1 MKLPLV
7 PKTTEGRYLAVASIV
22 FLLLAVT
29 TFMVWKHPD
38 LAGLEAGSQQQ
49 IYWLIASGCM
59 TVCTFIVSVVLL
71 AAVSGA
77 GKQEFNALVDGTSG
91 DDEKKKRENE
101 NTPVSPAIVICGK
114 IRAHLRSRMGLY
126 WRGKVRLLLITGDE
140 AAIDQLLPG
149 LQQQQWLEG
158 NRTVLIYG
166 GSLTTE
172 PDKDK
177 YTELRKLRR
186 GRPLDG
192 IVRVMP
198 QSLNL
203 TPQISD
209 NDLRGLEKIS
219 ELLRYSAPVWLWQLC
234 DSQWSQA
241 KRPEQAVGASFPLR
255 AKEDDIIRQLE
266 LILPTLRT
274 QGVNQVAENNSH
286 DFLLRLGQRLKDGG
300 IARWAQQLLPWL
312 SVSQQRIPL
321 RGLMFS
327 LPENKAA
334 DTSEGT
340 VGAASD
346 DAKKYVPESQR
357 HALTLPLTWQGI
369 IDDCTRVRGHRVG
382 MAWEQTLAWTLMT
395 IIGVWGAGMLL
406 SFMFNRSQIVSV
418 ADQAHALVGHP
429 SVSDYQLTALHTL
442 RNDAGRLQH
451 RTQEGAPWYQR
462 FGLDHNQQLLDAM
475 LPWYGVANNRLIR
488 DPANAALTQKLS
500 ALANSTP
507 NSDQR
512 AQLAKPGYD
521 QLKAWLMMAHPDKA
535 DGAYYAQT
543 LKAVQPTRMDIST
556 GLWQSLSPDLWAFY
570 ISELP
575 KQPQWKITLDAQLVS
590 QSRQVLLQQIGRRNA
605 ESTLYENMLKSVRRN
620 FADVSLEDMTS
631 GTDARRLFTTEE
643 VVPGMF
649 TRQAWEGGIQQA
661 IEKAASSRR
670 DEIDWVLSDSRKAV
684 SADLSPE
691 ALKARL
697 IQRYFTDFAGSW
709 LSFLNSLR
717 LNPANNIADVTDQL
731 TLMSD
736 VRQSPL
742 IALMNTL
749 AWQGQTGQQSEGL
762 SDSIIKSA
770 KDLVGGKNKSVID
783 QSVSGPQ
790 GPLDETF
797 GPLLQLLGKNKG
809 NSVMSADNSLSLQT
823 YLTRITRVRLRL
835 QQVASASDPQEMMQ
849 TLAQTVFQG
858 KSVDLTDTQQYGSL
872 ISASLGEEWSGFGS
886 TMFVQPLTQAWET
899 VLQPSAASLNDKWS
913 RSVVANWHTAFDGR
927 FPFTVSKSDASLP
940 MLAEFVRKDSGR
952 IERFLTKELS
962 GVLHKEGSQW
972 VADKVNSQGLSFNPA
987 FLQAINQLSQLSDIL
1002 FTDGSQG
1009 ISFELQARPV
1019 PQVVE
1024 TQLTIDGQKLHY
1036 FNQMTDWQ
1044 SFRWPGE
1051 TYKPGTLLTWT
1062 TINAGARLFGD
1073 YSGTWGF
1080 IRWLD
1085 DGKRQQLD
1093 RSQWMMSFT
1102 APDGRTL
1109 RWVLRSQLGSG
1120 PLALLALRGFTLPDQ
1135 IFSVD
1140 SAATAQALT
1149 GNTGNSDMDGVE

>member
-1 MKLPLV
+1 MDNVNKP
-7 PKTTEGRYLAVASIV
+7 AAISVAATVTVCI
-22 FLLLAVT
+22 AVT
-29 TFMVWKHPD
+29 TLLVLLGGVAW
-38 LAGLEAGSQQQ
+38 
-49 IYWLIASGCM
+49 WLWATERSTEWETLRPLIVSG
-59 TVCTFIVSVVLL
+59 FIVWGIALSMLVLGFMAFRL
-71 AAVSGA
+71 LI
-77 GKQEFNALVDGTSG
+77 KD
-91 DDEKKKRENE
+91 K
-101 NTPVSPAIVICGK
+101 VSPSSSRKRRPTKVTGHEAAYRLLK
-114 IRAHLRSRMGLY
+114 THLRSRHSLF
-126 WRGKVRLLLITGDE
+126 WRNKVRLLLITGED
-140 AAIDQLLPG
+140 AAIEQLVPG
-149 LQQQQWLEG
+149 LQESQWLEG

-166 GSLTTE
+166 GSLTAE
-172 PDKDK
+172 PDKEK
-177 YTELRKLRR
+177 YTALRKLRR

-234 DSQWSQA
+234 DSKWSQA
-241 KRPEQAVGASFPLR
+241 KRTEQTVGATFPLR
-255 AKEDDIIRQLE
+255 AKPDDITRQLE
-266 LILPTLRT
+266 LMLPTLRT
-274 QGVNQVAENNSH
+274 QGVSQVAENNSH
-286 DFLLRLGQRLKDGG
+286 DFLLRLGQYLKDGG
-300 IARWAQQLLPWL
+300 IARWTQQLVPWL
-312 SVSQQRIPL
+312 SGSQQRVPL

-327 LPENKAA
+327 LPENNPV
-334 DTSEGT
+334 DTSEG
-340 VGAASD
+340 AATD
-346 DAKKYVPESQR
+346 PEKFIPESQR
-357 HALTLPLTWQGI
+357 HALTLPATWQGI
-369 IDDCTRVRGHRVG
+369 MDECTRVRGRRVG
-382 MAWEQTLAWTLMT
+382 MAWEQTLTWTLMT
-395 IIGVWGAGMLL
+395 IIGVWGAGILL
-406 SFMFNRSQIVSV
+406 SFAVNRMQIVSV
-418 ADQAHALVGHP
+418 AGQAHALVEHP

-451 RTQEGAPWYQR
+451 RIQEGAPWYQR

-488 DPANAALTQKLS
+488 DAANEALKQKLS
-500 ALANSTP
+500 ALAGSAP
-507 NSDQR
+507 GSDQR

-521 QLKAWLMMAHPDKA
+521 QLKAWLMMARPDKA
-535 DGAYYAQT
+535 DGAFYAQT
-543 LKAVQPTRMDIST
+543 MKAVQPTRMGIST

-570 ISELP
+570 ITELP
-575 KQPQWKITLDAQLVS
+575 KQPQWKITPDAQLVS

-620 FADVSLEDMTS
+620 FADVSLEDMAS
-631 GTDARRLFTTEE
+631 GTDARRLFTTDE

-661 IEKAASSRR
+661 IEKAATSRR

-684 SADLSPE
+684 SSDLSPE

-697 IQRYFTDFAGSW
+697 TQRYFTDFAGSW

-770 KDLVGGKNKSVID
+770 KDLVGGKDKPAID
-783 QSVSGPQ
+783 QSASGPQ

-809 NSVMSADNSLSLQT
+809 SNVMSADNSLSLQT

-835 QQVASASDPQEMMQ
+835 QQVASASDPQAMMQ

-913 RSVVANWHTAFDGR
+913 RSIVANWQTAFDGR
-927 FPFTVSKSDASLP
+927 FPFAASKSDASLP

-952 IERFLTKELS
+952 IERFLSTELN

-972 VADKVNSQGLSFNPA
+972 VPDKVNSQGLNFNPA
-987 FLQAINQLSQLSDIL
+987 FLRAINQLSQLSDIL

-1036 FNQMTDWQ
+1036 FNQMADWQ
-1044 SFRWPGE
+1044 SFRWPGD
-1051 TYKPGTLLTWT
+1051 TYKPGTMLTWT
-1062 TINAGARLFGD
+1062 TVNAGARLFGD

-1085 DGKRQQLD
+1085 QGKRAQLD

-1109 RWVLRSQLGSG
+1109 QWVLRSQLGKG
-1120 PLALLALRGFTLPDQ
+1120 PLALLELRGFTLPDQ

-1140 SAATAQALT
+1140 SAATAQALMA
-1149 GNTGNSDMDGVE
+1149 NTGNNDMEGVE

>member
-1 MKLPLV
+1 MTRLYAIFKN
-7 PKTTEGRYLAVASIV
+7 TTFQLWLILL
-22 FLLLAVT
+22 FLLVVGT
-29 TFMVWKHPD
+29 TVIW
-38 LAGLEAGSQQQ
+38 LLEFSPETLGVMDDSVQQS
-49 IYWLIASGCM
+49 YWLFTCALLTGGLVLFIILF
-59 TVCTFIVSVVLL
+59 FIVTRLFGQKNYKAVK
-71 AAVSGA
+71 AAFA
-77 GKQEFNALVDGTSG
+77 GKESTAPS
-91 DDEKKKRENE
+91 EKKKDNIFRTEFL
-101 NTPVSPAIVICGK
+101 TLRTYLHRRYHLLWRSK
-114 IRAHLRSRMGLY
+114 I
-126 WRGKVRLLLITGDE
+126 RLLLVTGDE
-140 AAIDQLLPG
+140 SAIEQLVPG
-149 LQQQQWLEG
+149 LQQQQWVEG

-166 GSLTTE
+166 GSLASE
-172 PDKDK
+172 PDREK
-177 YTELRKLRR
+177 YIALRKLRR

-234 DSQWSQA
+234 GSKWSQGT
-241 KRPEQAVGASFPLR
+241 RPEQAVGASFPLR
-255 AKEDDIIRQLE
+255 AKEDDVISQLE
-266 LILPTLRT
+266 LMLPALRA
-274 QGVNQVAENNSH
+274 QGMSQVAENNSH
-286 DFLLRLGQRLKDGG
+286 DFLLRLGQHLKDGA
-300 IARWAQQLLPWL
+300 IARWAQQLQPWL
-312 SVSQQRIPL
+312 TASQQRVPL

-327 LPENKAA
+327 LPDNKPAA
-334 DTSEGT
+334 IAGET
-340 VGAASD
+340 A
-346 DAKKYVPESQR
+346 DAVPADAEQYIPESQH
-357 HALTLPLTWQGI
+357 HALTLPATWQGI
-369 IDDCTRVRGHRVG
+369 VDDCTRVRGRRVG
-382 MAWEQTLAWTLMT
+382 MAWERTLGWTLMT
-395 IIGVWGAGMLL
+395 IIGVWGAGTLL
-406 SFMFNRSQIVSV
+406 SFAVNRSEIVSV
-418 ADQAHALVGHP
+418 AEQAHALVEHP
-429 SVSDYQLTALHTL
+429 SVSDDQLTALHEL

-451 RTQEGAPWYQR
+451 RIQDGAPWYQR
-462 FGLDHNQQLLDAM
+462 FGLDHNQLLLDAM

-488 DPANAALTQKLS
+488 DPANEVLKQKLS
-500 ALANSTP
+500 ALANSAP

-521 QLKAWLMMAHPDKA
+521 QLKAWLMMARPDKA
-535 DGAYYAQT
+535 DGAFYAQT
-543 LKAVQPTRMDIST
+543 LKSVQPTRKGIST
-556 GLWQSLSPDLWAFY
+556 GLWQSLSPDLLAFY

-575 KQPQWKITLDAQLVS
+575 AQPQWKITPDAQLVS

-605 ESTLYENMLKSVRRN
+605 ETTLYENMLKSVRRN
-620 FADVSLEDMTS
+620 FADVSLDDMT
-631 GTDARRLFTTEE
+631 GDTDARRLFITEE

-661 IEKAASSRR
+661 IEKAANSRR

-684 SADLSPE
+684 SSDLSPE

-697 IQRYFTDFAGSW
+697 TQRYFTDFAGSW
-709 LSFLNSLR
+709 LSFLNSLQ

-742 IALMNTL
+742 IALMNTV
-749 AWQGQTGQQSEGL
+749 AWQGQTGQRSEAL

-770 KDLVGGKNKSVID
+770 KDLVGGQDKPAID
-783 QSVSGPQ
+783 QSASGPQ
-790 GPLDETF
+790 GPLDDTF
-797 GPLLQLLGKNKG
+797 SPLLQLLGKNKG
-809 NSVMSADNSLSLQT
+809 SNVMSADNSLSLQT

-858 KSVDLTDTQQYGSL
+858 KSVDLTDTRQYGSL

-913 RSVVANWHTAFDGR
+913 RSLVANWHTAFDGR
-927 FPFTVSKSDASLP
+927 FPFAASKSDASLP

-952 IERFLTKELS
+952 IERFLTTELG

-972 VADKVNSQGLSFNPA
+972 VPDKVNSQGLSFNPA
-987 FLQAINQLSQLSDIL
+987 FLRAINQLSQLSDIL

-1009 ISFELQARPV
+1009 ITFELQARPI

-1036 FNQMTDWQ
+1036 FNQMADWQ
-1044 SFRWPGE
+1044 SLRWPGD
-1051 TYKPGTLLTWT
+1051 TYKPGTMLTWT
-1062 TINAGARLFGD
+1062 TVNAGARLFGD

-1080 IRWLD
+1080 IRWLEQ
-1085 DGKRQQLD
+1085 GKRVQLD

-1109 RWVLRSQLGSG
+1109 QWVLRSQLGSG
-1120 PLALLALRGFTLPDQ
+1120 PLALLALSDFTLPDQ

-1140 SAATAQALT
+1140 SAATAQALMT
-1149 GNTGNSDMDGVE
+1149 STEDIDMDGTE

>member
-1 MKLPLV
+1 MRRFLSLFKKPEIVFWLLV
-7 PKTTEGRYLAVASIV
+7 LIVLVCSLAVVSIVYWLPERLQLIRETSAWYAWLSGTVAASIALAITGV
-22 FLLLAVT
+22 FLFFGARAEGKRSFSKERQNAQGDDVKTPPKKDVTPVSAAVT
-29 TFMVWKHPD
+29 TR
-38 LAGLEAGSQQQ
+38 QQ
-49 IYWLIASGCM
+49 IL
-59 TVCTFIVSVVLL
+59 
-71 AAVSGA
+71 
-77 GKQEFNALVDGTSG
+77 N
-91 DDEKKKRENE
+91 
-101 NTPVSPAIVICGK
+101 
-114 IRAHLRSRMGLY
+114 HLRRRYHLF
-126 WRGKVRLLLITGDE
+126 WRHKVRLLLITGDE
-140 AAIDQLLPG
+140 AAIEQLVPG

-166 GSLTTE
+166 GSLAPE
-172 PDKDK
+172 PDREK
-177 YTELRKLRR
+177 YTALRKLRR

-198 QSLNL
+198 PSLNL

-209 NDLRGLEKIS
+209 CDLRGLEKIS

-234 DSQWSQA
+234 DSNWSQRT
-241 KRPEQAVGASFPLR
+241 RPEQAVGASFPLR

-266 LILPTLRT
+266 RMLPALRA
-274 QGVNQVAENNSH
+274 QGVSQVAEDNSH
-286 DFLLRLGQRLKDGG
+286 DFLLRLGQHLQDGG
-300 IARWAQQLLPWL
+300 IARRAQQLLPWL
-312 SVSQQRIPL
+312 SVSQQRVPL

-327 LPENKAA
+327 LPENTSASTSAGTAGA
-334 DTSEGT
+334 DQ
-340 VGAASD
+340 
-346 DAKKYVPESQR
+346 YVPESQR
-357 HALTLPLTWQGI
+357 HALTLPATWQGI
-369 IDDCTRVRGHRVG
+369 VDDCTRIRGRRVG
-382 MAWEQTLAWTLMT
+382 MAWERTLAWTLMT
-395 IIGVWGAGMLL
+395 LIGVWGAGTLL
-406 SFMFNRSQIVSV
+406 SFTLNRQQIVSV
-418 ADQAHALVGHP
+418 AQQAHALVAHP
-429 SVSDYQLTALHTL
+429 SVSDDQLTALHAL
-442 RNDAGRLQH
+442 RNDAGRLLHHVQKG
-451 RTQEGAPWYQR
+451 TPWYQR
-462 FGLDHNQQLLDAM
+462 FGLDHNPQLLDAM
-475 LPWYGVANNRLIR
+475 LPWYGEANNHLIR
-488 DPANAALTQKLS
+488 DPANAALKQKLS
-500 ALANSTP
+500 ALANSAP

-521 QLKAWLMMAHPDKA
+521 QLKAWLMMARPDKA
-535 DGAYYAQT
+535 DGAFYAQT
-543 LKAVQPTRMDIST
+543 MKTVQPTRKGISA
-556 GLWQSLSPDLWAFY
+556 GLWQSLAPDLWAFY
-570 ISELP
+570 ITGLP
-575 KQPQWKITLDAQLVS
+575 AQPQWTITPDAQLVS

-620 FADVSLEDMTS
+620 FADVSLEDMTG

-661 IEKAASSRR
+661 IEKAANSRR

-684 SADLSPE
+684 SSDLSPE

-697 IQRYFTDFAGSW
+697 TQRYFTDFAGSW
-709 LSFLNSLR
+709 LSFLNSLQ

-742 IALMNTL
+742 IALMNTI
-749 AWQGQTGQQSEGL
+749 AWQGQTGQQREGL

-770 KDLVGGKNKSVID
+770 KDLVGGKDKPVID
-783 QSVSGPQ
+783 QSASGPQ

-809 NSVMSADNSLSLQT
+809 SNVMSADNTLSLQT

-835 QQVASASDPQEMMQ
+835 QQVASASDPQAMMQ

-858 KSVDLTDTQQYGSL
+858 KSVDLTDTWQYGSL

-913 RSVVANWHTAFDGR
+913 RSVVANWQTAFDGR
-927 FPFTVSKSDASLP
+927 FPFAASKSDASLP

-952 IERFLTKELS
+952 IERFLTTELS

-972 VADKVNSQGLSFNPA
+972 VPDRVNSQGLSFNPA
-987 FLQAINQLSQLSDIL
+987 FLRAINQLSQLSDIL

-1036 FNQMTDWQ
+1036 FNQMADWQ
-1044 SFRWPGE
+1044 SIRWPGY
-1051 TYKPGTLLTWT
+1051 TYKPGTMLTWT
-1062 TINAGARLFGD
+1062 TVNAGARLFGD

-1085 DGKRQQLD
+1085 LGKRQQLD

-1109 RWVLRSQLGSG
+1109 QWVLRSQLGKG
-1120 PLALLALRGFTLPDQ
+1120 PLALLELRGFTLPDQ

-1140 SAATAQALT
+1140 SAATAQALMT
-1149 GNTGNSDMDGVE
+1149 KTEDSDMDGTE

>member
-1 MKLPLV
+1 MDNVNKP
-7 PKTTEGRYLAVASIV
+7 AAISVAATATVCI
-22 FLLLAVT
+22 AVT
-29 TFMVWKHPD
+29 TLLVLLGGVAW
-38 LAGLEAGSQQQ
+38 
-49 IYWLIASGCM
+49 WLWATERSTEWDTLRPLIVSG
-59 TVCTFIVSVVLL
+59 FIVWGVALSMLVLGFMAFRL
-71 AAVSGA
+71 LI
-77 GKQEFNALVDGTSG
+77 KD
-91 DDEKKKRENE
+91 K
-101 NTPVSPAIVICGK
+101 VSPSSSRK
-114 IRAHLRSRMGLY
+114 RAPAKVTGHEVTYRLLKTHLRSRHSLF
-126 WRGKVRLLLITGDE
+126 WRNKVRLLLITGDD
-140 AAIDQLLPG
+140 AAIEQLIPG
-149 LQQQQWLEG
+149 LKHHQWLEG

-166 GSLTTE
+166 GSLASE
-172 PDKDK
+172 PDREK
-177 YTELRKLRR
+177 YTALRKLRC

-192 IVRVMP
+192 IVRVIP
-198 QSLNL
+198 PSLNL
-203 TPQISD
+203 TPQTSD
-209 NDLRGLEKIS
+209 SDLRGLEKIS

-234 DSQWSQA
+234 DSNWSQDT
-241 KRPEQAVGASFPLR
+241 RPEQAVGARFPLR

-266 LILPTLRT
+266 RMLPALRA
-274 QGVNQVAENNSH
+274 QGVSQVAENNSH
-286 DFLLRLGQRLKDGG
+286 DFLLRLGQHLQDGG
-300 IARWAQQLLPWL
+300 ITRRAQQLLPWL
-312 SVSQQRIPL
+312 SDSQQRVPL

-327 LPENKAA
+327 LPENTSASTSAGTA
-334 DTSEGT
+334 DSEQ
-340 VGAASD
+340 
-346 DAKKYVPESQR
+346 YIPELQR
-357 HALTLPLTWQGI
+357 HALTLPATWQGI
-369 IDDCTRVRGHRVG
+369 VNDCTRVQGRRVG
-382 MAWEQTLAWTLMT
+382 MAWERTLAWTLMT
-395 IIGVWGAGMLL
+395 IIVVWGAGMLL
-406 SFMFNRSQIVSV
+406 SFTVNRQQIVSV
-418 ADQAHALVGHP
+418 AEQAHALVAHP
-429 SVSDYQLTALHTL
+429 SVSDNQLTALHTL

-451 RTQEGAPWYQR
+451 NAQEGAPWYQR

-488 DPANAALTQKLS
+488 DPANEALKQKLS
-500 ALANSTP
+500 ALANSAP

-521 QLKAWLMMAHPDKA
+521 QLKAWLMMARPDKA
-535 DGAYYAQT
+535 DGAFYAQT
-543 LKAVQPTRMDIST
+543 MKTVQPTRTGIST
-556 GLWQSLSPDLWAFY
+556 GLWQSLAPDLWAFY

-575 KQPQWKITLDAQLVS
+575 AQPKWVITPDAQLIS

-620 FADVSLEDMTS
+620 FADVSLEDMTG

-649 TRQAWEGGIQQA
+649 TRQAWDRGIQQA
-661 IEKAASSRR
+661 IEKAANSRR

-684 SADLSPE
+684 SSDLSPE

-697 IQRYFTDFAGSW
+697 TQRYFTDFAGSW
-709 LSFLNSLR
+709 LSFLNSLQ

-742 IALMNTL
+742 IALMNTI
-749 AWQGQTGQQSEGL
+749 AWQGQTGQQREGL

-770 KDLVGGKNKSVID
+770 KDLVGGKDKPVID
-783 QSVSGPQ
+783 QSASGPQ

-809 NSVMSADNSLSLQT
+809 SNVMSADNTLSLQT

-835 QQVASASDPQEMMQ
+835 QQVASASDPQAMMQ

-858 KSVDLTDTQQYGSL
+858 KSVDLTDTWQYGSL

-913 RSVVANWHTAFDGR
+913 RSVVANWQTAFDGR
-927 FPFTVSKSDASLP
+927 FPFAASKSDASLP

-952 IERFLTKELS
+952 IERFLTTELS

-972 VADKVNSQGLSFNPA
+972 VPDKVNSQGLSFNPA
-987 FLQAINQLSQLSDIL
+987 FLRAINQLSQLSDIL

-1036 FNQMTDWQ
+1036 FNQMADWQ
-1044 SFRWPGE
+1044 SIRWPGD
-1051 TYKPGTLLTWT
+1051 TYKPGTMLTWT
-1062 TINAGARLFGD
+1062 TVNAGARLFGD

-1085 DGKRQQLD
+1085 LGKRQQLD

-1109 RWVLRSQLGSG
+1109 QWVLRSQLGSG
-1120 PLALLALRGFTLPDQ
+1120 PLALLELRGFTLPEQ

-1140 SAATAQALT
+1140 SAATAQALMIKT
-1149 GNTGNSDMDGVE
+1149 EDSDMDGTE

>member
-1 MKLPLV
+1 MKKVSKVLGAGLLVVAVLLMILFVFSQTTQLPSERDNDNFWYV
-7 PKTTEGRYLAVASIV
+7 
-22 FLLLAVT
+22 
-29 TFMVWKHPD
+29 
-38 LAGLEAGSQQQ
+38 LAGFITLTAAMCVLVFFTLFRQQNPSPVTPDGENNRNKEIKSEQ
-49 IYWLIASGCM
+49 CDFAKLSKHLSRRYSLFWRYKISLI
-59 TVCTFIVSVVLL
+59 
-71 AAVSGA
+71 
-77 GKQEFNALVDGTSG
+77 LV
-91 DDEKKKRENE
+91 
-101 NTPVSPAIVICGK
+101 
-114 IRAHLRSRMGLY
+114 
-126 WRGKVRLLLITGDE
+126 TGDE
-140 AAIDQLLPG
+140 AAIEQLVPG
-149 LQQQQWLEG
+149 LHENQWLEG

-166 GSLTTE
+166 GSLTSE
-172 PDKDK
+172 PDKEK
-177 YTELRKLRR
+177 YTALRKLRR

-209 NDLRGLEKIS
+209 NDLRSLEKIS

-234 DSQWSQA
+234 DSHWPQEN
-241 KRPEQAVGASFPLR
+241 RPEQAVGASFPPR
-255 AKEDDIIRQLE
+255 AKEDDIIHQLE
-266 LILPTLRT
+266 LMLPALQT
-274 QGVNQVAENNSH
+274 QGLQQVVENNSH
-286 DFLLRLGQRLKDGG
+286 DFLLRLGQHLKEGG
-300 IARWAQQLLPWL
+300 IRRWAQQLVPWL
-312 SVSQQRIPL
+312 SASQQRVPL

-327 LPENKAA
+327 LPASKPA
-334 DTSEGT
+334 DIAEGIT
-340 VGAASD
+340 GDATAGVG
-346 DAKKYVPESQR
+346 KYLPESQR
-357 HALTLPLTWQGI
+357 HALILPLTWQGI
-369 IDDCTRVRGHRVG
+369 VDDCTRIRGRRVG
-382 MAWEQTLAWTLMT
+382 MAWEQTTGWALMA
-395 IIGVWGAGMLL
+395 ILCVWGAGMLL
-406 SFMFNRSQIVSV
+406 SFAVNRLQIVSV
-418 ADQAHALVGHP
+418 AQQAHGLVGHP
-429 SVSDYQLTALHTL
+429 SVSDYHLTALHAL
-442 RNDAGRLQH
+442 RNDAGRLHH
-451 RTQEGAPWYQR
+451 RIRDGAPWYQR
-462 FGLDHNQQLLDAM
+462 FGLDHNPQLLDAM

-488 DPANAALTQKLS
+488 DPANTALMQKVS
-500 ALANSTP
+500 ALANSAP

-512 AQLAKPGYD
+512 ILLAKPGYD
-521 QLKAWLMMAHPDKA
+521 QLKAWLMMARPDKA
-535 DGAYYAQT
+535 DGAFYARIM
-543 LKAVQPTRMDIST
+543 KDVQPTRMGIST

-570 ISELP
+570 MNELP
-575 KQPQWKITLDAQLVS
+575 QQPQWTVTPDAQLVS

-620 FADVSLEDMTS
+620 FADLSLDDMTS
-631 GTDARRLFTTEE
+631 GTDARRLFTTDE

-684 SADLSPE
+684 SSDLSPE

-749 AWQGQTGQQSEGL
+749 AWQGQTGQRSEGL
-762 SDSIIKSA
+762 SDSLIKSA
-770 KDLVGGKNKSVID
+770 KDLTGGKDKPAID
-783 QSVSGPQ
+783 QSASIPQ

-809 NSVMSADNSLSLQT
+809 NNVMSADNSLSLQT

-849 TLAQTVFQG
+849 NLAQTVFQG

-872 ISASLGEEWSGFGS
+872 ISASLGEEWSGFGN
-886 TMFVQPLTQAWET
+886 TMFVQPLSQAWET

-913 RSVVANWHTAFDGR
+913 RSVVANWQTAFDGR
-927 FPFTVSKSDASLP
+927 FPFAASKSDASLP
-940 MLAEFVRKDSGR
+940 MLAEFIRKDSGR
-952 IERFLTKELS
+952 IERFLTTELS

-972 VADKVNSQGLSFNPA
+972 VPDKVNSQGLTFNPT
-987 FLQAINQLSQLSDIL
+987 FLRAINKLSQLSDIL

-1009 ISFELQARPV
+1009 ISFELQARPA

-1024 TQLTIDGQKLHY
+1024 TQLTIDGQKLYY
-1036 FNQMTDWQ
+1036 FNQMADWQ
-1044 SFRWPGE
+1044 SFRWPGD
-1051 TYKPGTLLTWT
+1051 TYKPGTMLTWT
-1062 TINAGARLFGD
+1062 TVNAGARLFGD

-1080 IRWLD
+1080 IRWLEQ
-1085 DGKRQQLD
+1085 GKRQQLD

-1109 RWVLRSQLGSG
+1109 QWVLRSQLGKG
-1120 PLALLALRGFTLPDQ
+1120 PLALLDLRGFTLPDQ

-1140 SAATAQALT
+1140 SAATAQALMA
-1149 GNTGNSDMDGVE
+1149 NTGNSDMEGLE

>member
-1 MKLPLV
+1 M
-7 PKTTEGRYLAVASIV
+7 
-22 FLLLAVT
+22 
-29 TFMVWKHPD
+29 
-38 LAGLEAGSQQQ
+38 
-49 IYWLIASGCM
+49 
-59 TVCTFIVSVVLL
+59 
-71 AAVSGA
+71 
-77 GKQEFNALVDGTSG
+77 
-91 DDEKKKRENE
+91 
-101 NTPVSPAIVICGK
+101 
-114 IRAHLRSRMGLY
+114 
-126 WRGKVRLLLITGDE
+126 
-140 AAIDQLLPG
+140 
-149 LQQQQWLEG
+149 
-158 NRTVLIYG
+158 LIYG
-166 GSLTTE
+166 GSLAPE
-172 PDKDK
+172 PDREK
-177 YTELRKLRR
+177 YTALRKLRR

-198 QSLNL
+198 PSLNL

-209 NDLRGLEKIS
+209 CDLRGLEKIS

-234 DSQWSQA
+234 DSNWSQRT
-241 KRPEQAVGASFPLR
+241 RPEQAVGASFPLR

-266 LILPTLRT
+266 RMLPALRA
-274 QGVNQVAENNSH
+274 QGVSQVAEDNSH
-286 DFLLRLGQRLKDGG
+286 DFLLRLGQHLQDGG
-300 IARWAQQLLPWL
+300 IARRAQQLLPWL
-312 SVSQQRIPL
+312 SVSQQRVPL

-327 LPENKAA
+327 LPENTSASTSAGTAGA
-334 DTSEGT
+334 DQ
-340 VGAASD
+340 
-346 DAKKYVPESQR
+346 YVPESQR
-357 HALTLPLTWQGI
+357 HALTLPATWQGI
-369 IDDCTRVRGHRVG
+369 VDDCTRIRGRRVG
-382 MAWEQTLAWTLMT
+382 MAWERTLAWTLMT
-395 IIGVWGAGMLL
+395 LIGVWGAGTLL
-406 SFMFNRSQIVSV
+406 SFTLNRQQIVSV
-418 ADQAHALVGHP
+418 AQQAHALVAHP
-429 SVSDYQLTALHTL
+429 SVSDDQLTALHAL
-442 RNDAGRLQH
+442 RNDAG
-451 RTQEGAPWYQR
+451 QR
-462 FGLDHNQQLLDAM
+462 FGLDHNPQLLDAM
-475 LPWYGVANNRLIR
+475 LPWYGEANNHLIR
-488 DPANAALTQKLS
+488 DPANAALKQKLS
-500 ALANSTP
+500 ALANSAP

-521 QLKAWLMMAHPDKA
+521 QLKAWLMMARPDKA
-535 DGAYYAQT
+535 DGAFYAQT
-543 LKAVQPTRMDIST
+543 MKTVQPTRKGISA
-556 GLWQSLSPDLWAFY
+556 GLWQSLAPDLWAFY
-570 ISELP
+570 ITGLP
-575 KQPQWKITLDAQLVS
+575 AQPQWTITPDAQLVS

-620 FADVSLEDMTS
+620 FADVSLEDMTG

-661 IEKAASSRR
+661 IEKAANSRR

-684 SADLSPE
+684 SSDLSPE

-697 IQRYFTDFAGSW
+697 TQRYFTDFAGSW
-709 LSFLNSLR
+709 LSFLNSLQ

-742 IALMNTL
+742 IALMNTI
-749 AWQGQTGQQSEGL
+749 AWQGQTGQQREGL

-770 KDLVGGKNKSVID
+770 KDLVGGKDKPVID
-783 QSVSGPQ
+783 QSASGPQ

-809 NSVMSADNSLSLQT
+809 SNVMSADNTLSLQT

-835 QQVASASDPQEMMQ
+835 QQVASASDPQAMMQ

-858 KSVDLTDTQQYGSL
+858 KSVDLTDTWQYGSL

-913 RSVVANWHTAFDGR
+913 RSVVANWQTAFDGR
-927 FPFTVSKSDASLP
+927 FPFAASKSDASLP

-952 IERFLTKELS
+952 IERFLTTELS

-972 VADKVNSQGLSFNPA
+972 VPDRVNSQGLSFNPA
-987 FLQAINQLSQLSDIL
+987 FLRAINQLSQLSDIL

-1036 FNQMTDWQ
+1036 FNQMADWQ
-1044 SFRWPGE
+1044 SIRWPGY
-1051 TYKPGTLLTWT
+1051 TYKPGTMLTWT
-1062 TINAGARLFGD
+1062 TVNAGARLFGD

-1085 DGKRQQLD
+1085 LGKRQQLD

-1109 RWVLRSQLGSG
+1109 QWVLRSQLGKG
-1120 PLALLALRGFTLPDQ
+1120 PLALLELRGFTLPDQ

-1140 SAATAQALT
+1140 SAATAQALMT
-1149 GNTGNSDMDGVE
+1149 KTEDSDMDGTE

>member
-1 MKLPLV
+1 MDNVNKPAAISMAATV
-7 PKTTEGRYLAVASIV
+7 TVCI
-22 FLLLAVT
+22 AVT
-29 TFMVWKHPD
+29 TLLVLLGGVAW
-38 LAGLEAGSQQQ
+38 
-49 IYWLIASGCM
+49 WLWATERSTEWETLRPLIVSG
-59 TVCTFIVSVVLL
+59 FIVWGIALSMLVLGFMAFRL
-71 AAVSGA
+71 LI
-77 GKQEFNALVDGTSG
+77 KD
-91 DDEKKKRENE
+91 K
-101 NTPVSPAIVICGK
+101 VSPSSSRKRRPAKVTGHEAAYRLLK
-114 IRAHLRSRMGLY
+114 THLRSRYNLF
-126 WRGKVRLLLITGDE
+126 WRYKVRLLLITGDD
-140 AAIDQLLPG
+140 AAIEQLVPG

-166 GSLTTE
+166 GSLASE
-172 PDKDK
+172 PDREK
-177 YTELRKLRR
+177 YTALRKLRR

-192 IVRVMP
+192 IVRVLP
-198 QSLNL
+198 QSLTL
-203 TPQISD
+203 TPRISD

-219 ELLRYSAPVWLWQLC
+219 ELLRYSAPVWLWQLR
-234 DSQWSQA
+234 DSKWSQA
-241 KRPEQAVGASFPLR
+241 KRIEQPVGASFPLR
-255 AKEDDIIRQLE
+255 AKADDITRQLE
-266 LILPTLRT
+266 LMLPELRA
-274 QGVNQVAENNSH
+274 QGVNQMLENNNH
-286 DFLLRLGQRLKDGG
+286 DFLLRLGQHLKDGG
-300 IARWAQQLLPWL
+300 IARWVQQLMPWL
-312 SVSQQRIPL
+312 SDAQQRVPL

-327 LPENKAA
+327 LPENKTA
-334 DTSEGT
+334 DTTER
-340 VGAASD
+340 AASAASA
-346 DAKKYVPESQR
+346 DAQKYVPESQR
-357 HALTLPLTWQGI
+357 HALALPETWQGI
-369 IDDCTRVRGHRVG
+369 VDDCTRVRGRRVG
-382 MAWEQTLAWTLMT
+382 MAWERTLAWTLSA
-395 IIGVWGAGMLL
+395 IIGLWGAGLL
-406 SFMFNRSQIVSV
+406 VSFMLNYGQITSV
-418 ADQAHALVGHP
+418 AGKARNLVEHP
-429 SVSDYQLTALHTL
+429 SVSDYQLTALHDL
-442 RNDAGRLQH
+442 RNDAGRMLH
-451 RTQEGAPWYQR
+451 NIQEGTPWYQR
-462 FGLDHNQQLLDAM
+462 FGLDHNQQLLTAM

-488 DPANAALTQKLS
+488 DPANAALAQKLTALVNS
-500 ALANSTP
+500 AP

-512 AQLAKPGYD
+512 TQLAKPGYD
-521 QLKAWLMMAHPDKA
+521 QLKAWLMMARPDKA
-535 DGAYYAQT
+535 DGAFYAQAMKT
-543 LKAVQPTRMDIST
+543 VQPTRMGIST
-556 GLWQSLSPDLWAFY
+556 SLWQSLSPDLWAFY

-575 KQPQWKITLDAQLVS
+575 KQPQWKITPEAQLVS

-661 IEKAASSRR
+661 IEKAATSRK
-670 DEIDWVLSDSRKAV
+670 DEIDWVLSESRKAV

-697 IQRYFTDFAGSW
+697 TERYFTDFAGSW

-717 LNPANNIADVTDQL
+717 WNPANNIADVTDQL

-749 AWQGQTGQQSEGL
+749 AWQGQAGEQSEGL

-770 KDLVGGKNKSVID
+770 KDLVGGKDKPAID
-783 QSVSGPQ
+783 QSASGPQ

-797 GPLLQLLGKNKG
+797 GPLLQLLGKNNG
-809 NSVMSADNSLSLQT
+809 SNVMSADNSLSLQT

-927 FPFTVSKSDASLP
+927 FPFAASKSDASLP
-940 MLAEFVRKDSGR
+940 MLAEFIRKDSGR
-952 IERFLTKELS
+952 IERFLTTELS

-972 VADKVNSQGLSFNPA
+972 VPDKVNSQGLNFNPT
-987 FLQAINQLSQLSDIL
+987 FLRAINQLSELSDIL

-1009 ISFELQARPV
+1009 ISFELQARPA

-1024 TQLTIDGQKLHY
+1024 TQLSIDGQKLHY
-1036 FNQMTDWQ
+1036 FNQMADWQ
-1044 SFRWPGE
+1044 SFRWPGD
-1051 TYKPGTLLTWT
+1051 TYKPGTMLTWT
-1062 TINAGARLFGD
+1062 TVNAGARLFGD

-1085 DGKRQQLD
+1085 QGKRQQLD
-1093 RSQWMMSFT
+1093 RSQWMVSFT
-1102 APDGRTL
+1102 ASDGRTL
-1109 RWVLRSQLGSG
+1109 QWVMRSQLGSG
-1120 PLALLALRGFTLPDQ
+1120 PLALLALHGFTLPDQ

-1140 SAATAQALT
+1140 SAATAQALMV
-1149 GNTGNSDMDGVE
+1149 NTENSDMDGIE

>member
-1 MKLPLV
+1 MRRFLSLFKKPEIVFWLLV
-7 PKTTEGRYLAVASIV
+7 LIVLVCSLAVVSIVYWLPERLQLIRETSAWYAWLSGTVAASIALAITGV
-22 FLLLAVT
+22 FLFFGARAEGKRSFSKERQNAQGDDVKTPPKKDVTPVSAAVT
-29 TFMVWKHPD
+29 TR
-38 LAGLEAGSQQQ
+38 QQ
-49 IYWLIASGCM
+49 IL
-59 TVCTFIVSVVLL
+59 
-71 AAVSGA
+71 
-77 GKQEFNALVDGTSG
+77 N
-91 DDEKKKRENE
+91 
-101 NTPVSPAIVICGK
+101 
-114 IRAHLRSRMGLY
+114 HLRRRYHLF
-126 WRGKVRLLLITGDE
+126 WRHKVRLLLITGDE
-140 AAIDQLLPG
+140 AAIEQLVPG

-166 GSLTTE
+166 GSLAPE
-172 PDKDK
+172 PDREK
-177 YTELRKLRR
+177 YTALRKLRR

-198 QSLNL
+198 PSLNL

-209 NDLRGLEKIS
+209 CDLRGLEKIS

-234 DSQWSQA
+234 DSNWSQRT
-241 KRPEQAVGASFPLR
+241 RPEQAVGASFPLR

-266 LILPTLRT
+266 RMLPALRA
-274 QGVNQVAENNSH
+274 QGVSQVAEDNRH
-286 DFLLRLGQRLKDGG
+286 DFLLRLGQHLQDGG
-300 IARWAQQLLPWL
+300 IARRAQQLLPWL
-312 SVSQQRIPL
+312 SVSQQRVPL

-327 LPENKAA
+327 LPENTSASTSAGTAGA
-334 DTSEGT
+334 DQ
-340 VGAASD
+340 
-346 DAKKYVPESQR
+346 YVPESQR
-357 HALTLPLTWQGI
+357 HALTLPATWQGI
-369 IDDCTRVRGHRVG
+369 VDDCTRIRGRRVG
-382 MAWEQTLAWTLMT
+382 MAWERTLAWTLMT
-395 IIGVWGAGMLL
+395 LIGVWGAGTLL
-406 SFMFNRSQIVSV
+406 SFTLNRQQIVSV
-418 ADQAHALVGHP
+418 AQQAHALVAHP
-429 SVSDYQLTALHTL
+429 SVSDDQLTALHAL
-442 RNDAGRLQH
+442 RNDAGRLLHHVQKG
-451 RTQEGAPWYQR
+451 TPWYQR
-462 FGLDHNQQLLDAM
+462 FGLDHNPQLLDAM
-475 LPWYGVANNRLIR
+475 LPWYGEANNHLIR
-488 DPANAALTQKLS
+488 DPANAALKQKLS
-500 ALANSTP
+500 ALANSAP

-521 QLKAWLMMAHPDKA
+521 QLKAWLMMARPDKA
-535 DGAYYAQT
+535 DGAFYAQT
-543 LKAVQPTRMDIST
+543 MKTVQPTRKGISA
-556 GLWQSLSPDLWAFY
+556 GLWQSLAPDLWAFY
-570 ISELP
+570 ITGLP
-575 KQPQWKITLDAQLVS
+575 AQPQWTITPDAQLVS

-620 FADVSLEDMTS
+620 FADVSLEDMTG

-661 IEKAASSRR
+661 IEKAANSRR

-684 SADLSPE
+684 SSDLSPE

-697 IQRYFTDFAGSW
+697 TQRYFTDFAGSW
-709 LSFLNSLR
+709 LSFLNSLQ

-742 IALMNTL
+742 IALMNTI
-749 AWQGQTGQQSEGL
+749 AWQGQTGQQREGL

-770 KDLVGGKNKSVID
+770 KDLVGGKDKPVID
-783 QSVSGPQ
+783 QSASGPQ

-809 NSVMSADNSLSLQT
+809 SNVMSADNTLSLQT

-835 QQVASASDPQEMMQ
+835 QQVASASDPQAMMQ

-858 KSVDLTDTQQYGSL
+858 KSVDLTDTWQYGSL

-913 RSVVANWHTAFDGR
+913 RSVVANWQTTFDGR
-927 FPFTVSKSDASLP
+927 FPFAASKSDASLP

-952 IERFLTKELS
+952 IERFLTTELS

-972 VADKVNSQGLSFNPA
+972 VPDRVNSQGLSFNPA
-987 FLQAINQLSQLSDIL
+987 FLRAINQLSQLSDIL

-1036 FNQMTDWQ
+1036 FNQMADWQ
-1044 SFRWPGE
+1044 SIRWPGY
-1051 TYKPGTLLTWT
+1051 TYKPGTMLTWT
-1062 TINAGARLFGD
+1062 TVNAGARLFGD

-1085 DGKRQQLD
+1085 LGKRQQLD

-1109 RWVLRSQLGSG
+1109 QWVLRSQLGKG
-1120 PLALLALRGFTLPDQ
+1120 PLALLELRGFTLPDQ

-1140 SAATAQALT
+1140 SAATAQALMT
-1149 GNTGNSDMDGVE
+1149 KTEDSDMDGTE

>member
-1 MKLPLV
+1 MKLPLA
-7 PKTTEGRYLAVASIV
+7 PKTTEGRYLAVALIF
-22 FLLLAVT
+22 FLLLAVM

-38 LAGLEAGSQQQ
+38 IAGIEDGSQQQ
-49 IYWLIASGCM
+49 IYWLIAGGCIS
-59 TVCTFIVSVVLL
+59 CCSLIVSVVLL
-71 AAVSGA
+71 AAVRNA
-77 GKQEFNALVDGTSG
+77 GKQEFNALVDKTNG
-91 DDEKKKRENE
+91 DDEKKKRENDKA
-101 NTPVSPAIVICGK
+101 PVHPAVAMCNK
-114 IRAHLRSRMGLY
+114 IRGHLRSRIGLY
-126 WRGKVRLLLITGDE
+126 WSRKTRLLLITGDE
-140 AAIDQLLPG
+140 AAIELLVPG
-149 LQQQQWLEG
+149 LQENQWLEG

-166 GSLTTE
+166 GSLASE
-172 PDKDK
+172 PDREK
-177 YTELRKLRR
+177 YTALRKLRR
-186 GRPLDG
+186 SRPLDG
-192 IVRVMP
+192 IIRVIP
-198 QSLNL
+198 QSLSL

-209 NDLRGLEKIS
+209 SDLRGLEQIS

-234 DSQWSQA
+234 DSKWVQA
-241 KRPEQAVGASFPLR
+241 KRPEQTVGATFPLR
-255 AKEDDIIRQLE
+255 AKEEDIIRQLE
-266 LILPTLRT
+266 LMLPTLRA
-274 QGVNQVAENNSH
+274 QGMSQIAENNSH
-286 DFLLRLGQRLKDGG
+286 DALLRLGQNLKDDG

-327 LPENKAA
+327 LPENKPA
-334 DTSEGT
+334 DTSEKT
-340 VGAASD
+340 TD
-346 DAKKYVPESQR
+346 PEKYIPESQQ
-357 HALTLPLTWQGI
+357 HALTLPVTWQGI
-369 IDDCTRVRGHRVG
+369 VDDCTRVRGRRVG
-382 MAWEQTLAWTLMT
+382 MAWEQTLAWTLMV
-395 IIGVWGAGMLL
+395 ILGIWGAGTLL
-406 SFMFNRSQIVSV
+406 SFSLNYGQISSV
-418 ADQAHALVGHP
+418 AGKARNLVEHP
-429 SVSDYQLTALHTL
+429 SVSDYQLTGLHDL
-442 RNDAGRLQH
+442 RNDAGRLLH
-451 RTQEGAPWYQR
+451 NVQEGSPWYQR
-462 FGLDHNQQLLDAM
+462 FGLDHNQQLLDAL

-488 DPANAALTQKLS
+488 DPANAALAQKLTALVGS
-500 ALANSTP
+500 AP
-507 NSDQR
+507 GSDQR

-521 QLKAWLMMAHPDKA
+521 QLKAWLMMARPDKA

-543 LKAVQPTRMDIST
+543 MKSVQPTRMGIST

-570 ISELP
+570 ITELP
-575 KQPQWKITLDAQLVS
+575 EQPQWKITPDAQLVS

-620 FADVSLEDMTS
+620 FADISLEDMTS

-649 TRQAWEGGIQQA
+649 SRQAWEGGVQQA
-661 IEKAASSRR
+661 IEKAARSRR
-670 DEIDWVLSDSRKAV
+670 DEIDWVLSDSHKAV

-697 IQRYFTDFAGSW
+697 TERYFTDFAGSW
-709 LSFLNSLR
+709 LSFLNSLQ
-717 LNPANNIADVTDQL
+717 LNPTNNIADVMDQL

-736 VRQSPL
+736 VRQSPM

-762 SDSIIKSA
+762 SDSILKSA
-770 KDLVGGKNKSVID
+770 KDLVGGKDKPAID
-783 QSVSGPQ
+783 QSASGPQ

-809 NSVMSADNSLSLQT
+809 SNVMSADNSLSLQT

-835 QQVASASDPQEMMQ
+835 QQVANASDPQEMMQ

-927 FPFTVSKSDASLP
+927 FPFAASKSDVSLP
-940 MLAEFVRKDSGR
+940 MLAEFIRKDSGR
-952 IERFLTKELS
+952 IERFLNTELS

-972 VADKVNSQGLSFNPA
+972 VPDKVNSQGLNFNPA
-987 FLQAINQLSQLSDIL
+987 FLRAINQLTQLSDIL

-1036 FNQMTDWQ
+1036 FNQMADWQ

-1051 TYKPGTLLTWT
+1051 TYKPGTMVTWT
-1062 TINAGARLFGD
+1062 TVNAGARLFGD

-1085 DGKRQQLD
+1085 QSKREQLD
-1093 RSQWMMSFT
+1093 RSQWMMNFT

-1109 RWVLRSQLGSG
+1109 QWVLRSQLGSG
-1120 PLALLALRGFTLPDQ
+1120 PLALLALRGFTLPDE

-1140 SAATAQALT
+1140 SAATAQALMA
-1149 GNTGNSDMDGVE
+1149 NTEDNDMDESE

>member
-1 MKLPLV
+1 MKLPLA
-7 PKTTEGRYLAVASIV
+7 PKTTEGRYLAVALIF
-22 FLLLAVT
+22 FLLLAVM

-38 LAGLEAGSQQQ
+38 IAGIEDGSQQQ
-49 IYWLIASGCM
+49 IYWLIASGCISG
-59 TVCTFIVSVVLL
+59 CALIVSVVLL
-71 AAVSGA
+71 AAVRSA
-77 GKQEFNALVDGTSG
+77 GKQEFNALVDNTNG
-91 DDEKKKRENE
+91 DDEKKKRENDKA
-101 NTPVSPAIVICGK
+101 PAHPAVAMCNR
-114 IRAHLRSRMGLY
+114 IRGHLRARIGLY
-126 WRGKVRLLLITGDE
+126 WRRKTRLLLITGDE
-140 AAIDQLLPG
+140 AAIEQLVPG
-149 LQQQQWLEG
+149 LQENQWLEG

-166 GSLTTE
+166 GSLTAD
-172 PDKDK
+172 PDKEK
-177 YTELRKLRR
+177 YTTLRKLRR

-192 IVRVMP
+192 IVRVMS
-198 QSLNL
+198 QSFNL

-219 ELLRYSAPVWLWQLC
+219 ELLRYSTPVWLWQLC
-234 DSQWSQA
+234 DSNWSQA
-241 KRPEQAVGASFPLR
+241 KRTEQVVGASFPQC
-255 AKEDDIIRQLE
+255 AKADDIGRQLRHLLPE
-266 LILPTLRT
+266 LRE
-274 QGVNQVAENNSH
+274 QGVSQIVENNSH
-286 DFLLRLGQRLKDGG
+286 DFLLRLGQHLKDGG
-300 IARWAQQLLPWL
+300 IARWTQQLVPWL
-312 SVSQQRIPL
+312 SASQQRVPL

-327 LPENKAA
+327 LLENKPA
-334 DTSEGT
+334 DISEET
-340 VGAASD
+340 A
-346 DAKKYVPESQR
+346 DARKYIPESQR
-357 HALTLPLTWQGI
+357 HTLYLPVTWQGI
-369 IDDCTRVRGHRVG
+369 VDDCTRVRGRRVG
-382 MAWEQTLAWTLMT
+382 MAWEQTLAWTLMA
-395 IIGVWGAGMLL
+395 IIGLWGAGMLL
-406 SFMFNRSQIVSV
+406 SFAVNRLQIVSV
-418 ADQAHALVGHP
+418 AQQAHALVEHP

-451 RTQEGAPWYQR
+451 HIQEGAPWYQR

-475 LPWYGVANNRLIR
+475 LPWYGVANNHLIR

-500 ALANSTP
+500 MLANSAP
-507 NSDQR
+507 NSDLR
-512 AQLAKPGYD
+512 TQLAKPGYD
-521 QLKAWLMMAHPDKA
+521 QLKAWLMMARPDKA
-535 DGAYYAQT
+535 DGAFYAQT
-543 LKAVQPTRMDIST
+543 MKSVQPTRMGIST
-556 GLWQSLSPDLWAFY
+556 GLWQSLTPDLWAFY
-570 ISELP
+570 ITELP
-575 KQPQWKITLDAQLVS
+575 KQPQWKITPDAQLVS

-605 ESTLYENMLKSVRRN
+605 ESTLYQNMLKSVRRN

-631 GTDARRLFTTEE
+631 GTDARQLFTTEE

-661 IEKAASSRR
+661 IEKAANSRR

-684 SADLSPE
+684 SSDLSPE

-697 IQRYFTDFAGSW
+697 TQRYFTDFAGCW
-709 LSFLNSLR
+709 LSFLNSLQ
-717 LNPANNIADVTDQL
+717 LNPANNVADVTDQL

-742 IALMNTL
+742 IALMNTI

-770 KDLVGGKNKSVID
+770 KDLVGGKDKPVID
-783 QSVSGPQ
+783 QSASGPQ

-809 NSVMSADNSLSLQT
+809 SNVMSADTSLSLQT

-835 QQVASASDPQEMMQ
+835 QQVASASDPQDMMQ

-913 RSVVANWHTAFDGR
+913 RSVVTNWHTAFDGR
-927 FPFTVSKSDASLP
+927 FPFASSKSDASLP
-940 MLAEFVRKDSGR
+940 MLAEFLRKDSGR
-952 IERFLTKELS
+952 IERFLSTELS

-972 VADKVNSQGLSFNPA
+972 VPDKVNSQGLSFNPA
-987 FLQAINQLSQLSDIL
+987 FLRAINQLSQLSDIL

-1036 FNQMTDWQ
+1036 FNQMADWQ
-1044 SFRWPGE
+1044 SFRWPGD
-1051 TYKPGTLLTWT
+1051 TYKPGTMLTWT
-1062 TINAGARLFGD
+1062 TVNAGARLFGD

-1085 DGKRQQLD
+1085 QGKRQQLD

-1102 APDGRTL
+1102 AQDGRTL
-1109 RWVLRSQLGSG
+1109 QWVLRSQLGKG
-1120 PLALLALRGFTLPDQ
+1120 PLALLDLRGFSLPEQ

-1140 SAATAQALT
+1140 SAATAQALM
-1149 GNTGNSDMDGVE
+1149 NSGNSGMDEME

>member
-1 MKLPLV
+1 MKKISKPL
-7 PKTTEGRYLAVASIV
+7 GAGLLIVAA
-22 FLLLAVT
+22 LLLILFIFAQT
-29 TFMVWKHPD
+29 TQLPSD
-38 LAGLEAGSQQQ
+38 
-49 IYWLIASGCM
+49 
-59 TVCTFIVSVVLL
+59 
-71 AAVSGA
+71 
-77 GKQEFNALVDGTSG
+77 SG
-91 DDEKKKRENE
+91 DDNFWYVMAGFIILTATLCTLVFFTWSRQQNPSPVTPDGENNHKE
-101 NTPVSPAIVICGK
+101 ERTSDQNDFSALNK
-114 IRAHLRSRMGLY
+114 HLRRRYSFF
-126 WRGKVRLLLITGDE
+126 WRHKVRLLLVTGDE
-140 AAIDQLLPG
+140 AAIEQLVPG
-149 LQQQQWLEG
+149 LQESQWLEG
-158 NRTVLIYG
+158 NCTVLIYG
-166 GSLTTE
+166 GSLTAEHDTE
-172 PDKDK
+172 K
-177 YTELRKLRR
+177 YAALRKLRR

-192 IVRVMP
+192 IVRVIP
-198 QSLNL
+198 QSFNL
-203 TPQISD
+203 TPQVSD

-234 DSQWSQA
+234 DSNWSQT
-241 KRPEQAVGASFPLR
+241 KRPEQTVGARFPLR
-255 AKEDDIIRQLE
+255 AKEDDITRQLE
-266 LILPTLRT
+266 RILPELRA
-274 QGVNQVAENNSH
+274 QGISQVAENNGH
-286 DFLLRLGQRLKDGG
+286 DFLLRLGQHLKDGG
-300 IARWAQQLLPWL
+300 IARWAQQLVPWL
-312 SVSQQRIPL
+312 SASQPRIPL

-327 LPENKAA
+327 LPGSQSPENAVAYA
-334 DTSEGT
+334 DAE
-340 VGAASD
+340 
-346 DAKKYVPESQR
+346 KYVLESKR
-357 HALTLPLTWQGI
+357 HALTLPATWQGI
-369 IDDCTRVRGHRVG
+369 VDDCLRVRGRRVG
-382 MAWEQTLAWTLMT
+382 MAWEQTLAWILM
-395 IIGVWGAGMLL
+395 ISIGVWGGGTLL
-406 SFMFNRSQIVSV
+406 SFSLNYGQISSV
-418 ADQAHALVGHP
+418 ATKVRNLVEHP
-429 SVSDYQLTALHTL
+429 SVSDYQLTTLHEL

-451 RTQEGAPWYQR
+451 HIQNGAPLYQR
-462 FGLDHNQQLLDAM
+462 FGLDHSQQLLSAM

-488 DPANAALTQKLS
+488 DPANAALTEKLT
-500 ALANSTP
+500 ALINSVP
-507 NSDQR
+507 NSDRR

-521 QLKAWLMMAHPDKA
+521 QLKAWMMMARPDKA
-535 DGAYYAQT
+535 DGAFYAQT
-543 LKAVQPTRMDIST
+543 LKTVQPARTGIST

-570 ISELP
+570 IASLP
-575 KQPQWKITLDAQLVS
+575 KQPQWKIAPDAQLVS

-631 GTDARRLFTTEE
+631 GTDARRLFTTDE

-661 IEKAASSRR
+661 IEKAANSRR

-684 SADLSPE
+684 SSDLSPE

-697 IQRYFTDFAGSW
+697 TQRYFTDFAGSW
-709 LSFLNSLR
+709 LNFLNSLR

-770 KDLVGGKNKSVID
+770 KDLVGGKDKPVID
-783 QSVSGPQ
+783 QSASGPQ

-809 NSVMSADNSLSLQT
+809 SNVMSADTSLSLQT

-849 TLAQTVFQG
+849 TLAQTVFKG

-872 ISASLGEEWSGFGS
+872 ISASLGEEWSSFGS
-886 TMFVQPLTQAWET
+886 TMFVLPLTQAWET

-913 RSVVANWHTAFDGR
+913 RAVVANWHTAFDGR
-927 FPFTVSKSDASLP
+927 FPFAVSKSDASLP

-952 IERFLTKELS
+952 IERFLTTELN

-972 VADKVNSQGLSFNPA
+972 VPDKVNSQRLNFNPA
-987 FLQAINQLSQLSDIL
+987 FLRAINQLSQLSDIL

-1036 FNQMTDWQ
+1036 FNQMADWQ
-1044 SFRWPGE
+1044 SFRWPGD
-1051 TYKPGTLLTWT
+1051 TYKPGTMLTWT
-1062 TINAGARLFGD
+1062 TVNAGARLFGD
-1073 YSGTWGF
+1073 FSGTWGF

-1085 DGKRQQLD
+1085 QGKRQQLD

-1109 RWVLRSQLGSG
+1109 QWVLRSQLGKG
-1120 PLALLALRGFTLPDQ
+1120 PLALLELRGFTLPDQ

-1140 SAATAQALT
+1140 SEATAQALMA
-1149 GNTGNSDMDGVE
+1149 NTRNNDMEGGE

>member
-1 MKLPLV
+1 MKLPFAFA
-7 PKTTEGRYLAVASIV
+7 PKSTEGRYLAVTLIF
-22 FLLLAVT
+22 FLLLAAM

-38 LAGLEAGSQQQ
+38 IAGIQYGSQQQ
-49 IYWLIASGCM
+49 TYWLIAGGCISGCTLIM
-59 TVCTFIVSVVLL
+59 LVVHLW
-71 AAVSGA
+71 AALSA
-77 GKQEFNALVDGTSG
+77 GKKEFDALVANASG
-91 DDEKKKRENE
+91 DDEKKKREND
-101 NTPVSPAIVICGK
+101 NDPVHPAVVMCDR
-114 IRAHLRSRMGLY
+114 IRAHLRSRISLY
-126 WRGKVRLLLITGDE
+126 WRSKTRLLLITGDE
-140 AAIDQLLPG
+140 AAIEQLVPG
-149 LQQQQWLEG
+149 LQQQQWLES

-166 GSLTTE
+166 GSLASE
-172 PDKDK
+172 PDREK
-177 YTELRKLRR
+177 YIALRKLRR

-192 IVRVMP
+192 IIRVLP
-198 QSLNL
+198 QSLKL

-234 DSQWSQA
+234 DSNWSQDT
-241 KRPEQAVGASFPLR
+241 RPEQVVGASFPLR
-255 AKEDDIIRQLE
+255 ANEGDVIRQLE
-266 LILPTLRT
+266 RMLPALRT
-274 QGVNQVAENNSH
+274 QGISQVSENNRH
-286 DFLLRLGQRLKDGG
+286 DFLLRLGQHLQDGG
-300 IARWAQQLLPWL
+300 IVRWTEQLGPWL
-312 SVSQQRIPL
+312 AASQQRVPL

-327 LPENKAA
+327 LPEKKTAGTSANTA
-334 DTSEGT
+334 DDEQ
-340 VGAASD
+340 
-346 DAKKYVPESQR
+346 YIPESQR
-357 HALTLPLTWQGI
+357 HALTLPATWQGI
-369 IDDCTRVRGHRVG
+369 VDDCTRVRGRRVG
-382 MAWEQTLAWTLMT
+382 MAWEQTLAWTLMA
-395 IIGVWGAGMLL
+395 IIGVWGAGTLL
-406 SFMFNRSQIVSV
+406 SFAVNRSQIVSV
-418 ADQAHALVGHP
+418 AQQAHALVEHP

-451 RTQEGAPWYQR
+451 RIQDGAPWYQR

-488 DPANAALTQKLS
+488 DPANEALKQKLS
-500 ALANSTP
+500 ALANSAP

-512 AQLAKPGYD
+512 ARLAKPGYD
-521 QLKAWLMMAHPDKA
+521 QLKAWLMMARPDKA
-535 DGAYYAQT
+535 DGAFYAQT
-543 LKAVQPTRMDIST
+543 MKTVQPTRMGISA

-575 KQPQWKITLDAQLVS
+575 AQPQWKITPDAQLVS
-590 QSRQVLLQQIGRRNA
+590 QGRQVLLQQIGRRNA

-620 FADVSLEDMTS
+620 FADVSLEDMTG
-631 GTDARRLFTTEE
+631 GTDARRLFTTDE
-643 VVPGMF
+643 VIPGMF

-661 IEKAASSRR
+661 IEKAANSRR

-684 SADLSPE
+684 SSDLSPE

-697 IQRYFTDFAGSW
+697 TQRYFTDFAGSW
-709 LSFLNSLR
+709 LSFLNSLQ

-749 AWQGQTGQQSEGL
+749 AWQGQTGQQREAL

-770 KDLVGGKNKSVID
+770 KDLVGGKDKPAID
-783 QSVSGPQ
+783 QSASGPQ
-790 GPLDETF
+790 GPLDDTF

-809 NSVMSADNSLSLQT
+809 SNVMSADNSLSLQT

-835 QQVASASDPQEMMQ
+835 QQVASASDPQAMMQ
-849 TLAQTVFQG
+849 ALAQTVFQG

-927 FPFTVSKSDASLP
+927 FPFAASKSDASLP

-952 IERFLTKELS
+952 IERFLTTELG

-972 VADKVNSQGLSFNPA
+972 VPDKVNSQGLSFNPA
-987 FLQAINQLSQLSDIL
+987 FLRAINQLSQLSDIL

-1024 TQLTIDGQKLHY
+1024 TQLTVDGQKLHY
-1036 FNQMTDWQ
+1036 FNQMADWQ
-1044 SFRWPGE
+1044 SFRWPGD
-1051 TYKPGTLLTWT
+1051 TYKPGTMLTWT
-1062 TINAGARLFGD
+1062 TVNAGARLFGD

-1085 DGKRQQLD
+1085 QGKCAQLD

-1109 RWVLRSQLGSG
+1109 QWVLRSQLGSG

-1140 SAATAQALT
+1140 SAATAQALMDGT
-1149 GNTGNSDMDGVE
+1149 ESSDMDGTE